1 MNSIWLT
8 MQIRRR
14 KAGSVRIFRTGDP
27 SPLLME
33 LQEKLKGVD
42 GNVYV
47 NLFNSGFV
55 IDVKQASIEGIR
67 IILKV
72 IEDKKGVRRK

>member
-1 MNSIWLT
+1 MTL
-8 MQIRRR
+8 RKR

-27 SPLLME
+27 SPLLLE
-33 LQEKLKGVD
+33 LKEKLQGVD

-55 IDVKQASIEGIR
+55 IDVKQASIEGIK
-67 IILKV
+67 IVLKV
-72 IEDKKGVRRK
+72 LERQKEGRKK